1 MSYYPLNPIDRTNVM
16 LGLISSRQEAL
27 AGNLSNVDTPGY
39 VRRDI
44 DFSQY
49 IHTMNSPLETQ
60 LSQKMGPSGVISERQ
75 NKMTPEDELAM
86 MQKNSILYAMATRR
100 LSSKITEMRTILNVG
115 K

>member
-1 MSYYPLNPIDRTNVM
+1 MLNPIDKTNVI
-16 LGLISSRQEAL
+16 LDLISSRQEAL
-27 AGNLSNVDTPGY
+27 SGNLANIDTPGF

-49 IHTMNSPLETQ
+49 INSMNSPLETQ
-60 LSQKMGPSGVISERQ
+60 LSQKLGPSGVISELQ
-75 NKMTPEDELAM
+75 TKTTPEDELAM

-100 LSSKITEMRTILNVG
+100 MSSTITEMRTVLNVG